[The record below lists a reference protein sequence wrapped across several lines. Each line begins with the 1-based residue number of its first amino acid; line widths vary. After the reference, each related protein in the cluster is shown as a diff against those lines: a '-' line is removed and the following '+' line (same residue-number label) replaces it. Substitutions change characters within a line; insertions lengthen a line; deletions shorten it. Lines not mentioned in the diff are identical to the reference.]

1 MVHLTCAKGER
12 SDREALP
19 YMQESDITKNTDMT
33 TTGID
38 DTFSS
43 TAVMKS
49 KDK

>member
-1 MVHLTCAKGER
+1 
-12 SDREALP
+12 
-19 YMQESDITKNTDMT
+19 MQESDITKNTDMT

-49 KDK
+49 KDKQVFDMFQLA